1 MPKLSLRAKLWNWTG
16 FQKREDQL
24 TILLSLVIGILV
36 GLTVVA
42 FILLTGRLA
51 ARMYPPES
59 AVWRRF
65 LVPIIG
71 TLVAGYLLFKYF
83 PNARGSGI
91 PQAKFALFIQDGFI
105 RLKTVIGKFVCCSI
119 TLASGI

>member
-1 MPKLSLRAKLWNWTG
+1 MVCKDKAMPNISLRGKLWNWTG
-16 FQKREDQL
+16 FRNREDQI
-24 TILLSLVIGILV
+24 TILLSLVIGVIV

-59 AVWRRF
+59 APWRRI
-65 LVPIIG
+65 LVPVIG
-71 TLVAGYLLFKYF
+71 TLFSGYLLFKYF

-91 PQAKFALFIQDGFI
+91 PQTKFALFIQVGYI
-105 RLKTVIGKFVCCSI
+105 GLKTVVG
-119 TLASGI
+119 

>member
-1 MPKLSLRAKLWNWTG
+1 MPNVSLRGKLWNWTG
-16 FQKREDQL
+16 FRNREDQI
-24 TILLSLVIGILV
+24 TILLSVVIGVIV

-59 AVWRRF
+59 AAWRRIFVPTAGALISGYF
-65 LVPIIG
+65 L
-71 TLVAGYLLFKYF
+71 FRFF

-91 PQAKFALFIQDGFI
+91 PQAKFALFIRNGFI
-105 RLKTVIGKFVCCSI
+105 SIRTVVGKFICCSI
-119 TLASGI
+119 SLA